1 MNNMQ
6 KYTKI
11 MYIYKKIQIN
21 TLQDKKNSNNETKRI
36 VYSEVKDMIN
46 VRIIGTKEYAGIELA
61 GMGSSLFPVMAAA
74 ASSNACLAQSFIKN
88 NSYGCG

>member
-21 TLQDKKNSNNETKRI
+21 TLQDKKIAIMKHNEYFTAR
-36 VYSEVKDMIN
+36 
-46 VRIIGTKEYAGIELA
+46 
-61 GMGSSLFPVMAAA
+61 
-74 ASSNACLAQSFIKN
+74 
-88 NSYGCG
+88 